1 MTPAPARTNVPAL
14 ISLICGIV
22 GCFIITP
29 VIGIITGI
37 IGLAKAKVVGGRGMA
52 IAGIILSVLWI
63 VGGIAVVG
71 GTYWGVNKIAGMA
84 KQPAID
90 TINAL
95 VDGDIAKARGLSVLS
110 EDEARAMS
118 DQLKSYGKC
127 TDLSVSGLNSS
138 NNNGTNTISVTGTAT
153 FEKAGNKSFSA
164 EATDAGGTLKVTKL
178 GID

>member
-1 MTPAPARTNVPAL
+1 
-14 ISLICGIV
+14 
-22 GCFIITP
+22 
-29 VIGIITGI
+29 
-37 IGLAKAKVVGGRGMA
+37 
-52 IAGIILSVLWI
+52 
-63 VGGIAVVG
+63 
-71 GTYWGVNKIAGMA
+71 MA